1 MIPIFSNLRC
11 RSIHHHLVFIIPHS
25 CFICFD
31 NLRTSA
37 RAVPLFRDF
46 AQFDV
51 GSARKLLINTL
62 KESQGSSGVRSEAK
76 HGLQLSFKNR
86 IAKCDLIIWIL
97 GKKSNPS
104 RAVFTDKLLL
114 RRKKIGSVQIIDGL
128 ERFSS
133 MISKCLDFTN
143 TLTLFEK

>member
-1 MIPIFSNLRC
+1 MIPIFSNLCC
-11 RSIHHHLVFIIPHS
+11 RSIHHHFVFIIPHS

-31 NLRTSA
+31 NLSTSA

-62 KESQGSSGVRSEAK
+62 KESQGSSRVK
-76 HGLQLSFKNR
+76 QNLGLQLSFKNR

-97 GKKSNPS
+97 GKKSNSS

-114 RRKKIGSVQIIDGL
+114 RKNKIGSVEIIDAL
-128 ERFSS
+128 ERLSS
-133 MISKCLDFTN
+133 MISKTSQKFKL
-143 TLTLFEK
+143 E